1 MVIIDD
7 VKNLRWGNANKTCVI
22 LSIDFAHNDADLGSS
37 GEYVDFYAIPND
49 CEAHGRELYARAI
62 AGEFGVIADY
72 VEPVKTQ
79 ESLKQEQIAALNN
92 ATVEVDGLIFDANEQ
107 SLIRMMAAVQAADTL
122 GINQSPWRMADN
134 SEVVITL
141 DQLKIAQA
149 KTIQQIGVV
158 ILDNP

>member
-1 MVIIDD
+1 MVIIND
-7 VKNLRWGNANKTCVI
+7 VKNPQWGNADKTYII
-22 LSIDFAHNDADLGSS
+22 LSIDFAHNAVELGEK
-37 GEYVDFYAIPND
+37 GVYVDFYAMPHD
-49 CEAHGRELYARAI
+49 DEAHGRELYARAI

-79 ESLKQEQIAALNN
+79 ESLKQEKIAAINN

-107 SLIRMMAAVQAADTL
+107 SLIRMMAAIQAADTF
-122 GINQSPWRMADN
+122 GINQSQWRMADN

-141 DQLKIAQA
+141 AQLKIAQA
-149 KTIQQIGVV
+149 KTIQKIGAV